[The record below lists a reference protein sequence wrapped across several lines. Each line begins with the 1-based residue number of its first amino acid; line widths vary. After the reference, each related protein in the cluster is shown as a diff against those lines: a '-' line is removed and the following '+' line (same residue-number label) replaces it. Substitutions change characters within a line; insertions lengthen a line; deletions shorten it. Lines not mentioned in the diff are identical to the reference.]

1 MQKYGIEPLVTLSHY
16 ETPYHLAKKYD
27 GWKSRDL
34 MGFYEN
40 MFEQYLLVI
49 KERFIIGLHLM
60 KLIVFG
66 ISL

>member
-1 MQKYGIEPLVTLSHY
+1 MK
-16 ETPYHLAKKYD
+16 HLIIGKKYD

-34 MGFYEN
+34 IGFYEN
-40 MFEQYLLVI
+40 MFVQYLLVI